1 MGESVYGS
9 RRQEAGVRG
18 GMITTGTTS
27 VTAQRV
33 RAAAPAPRIR
43 LLELLTSFQI
53 GGTERQVANLVRGLD
68 ASCFDL
74 HVACLR
80 KIGELLEEIETLPAP
95 LTEFR
100 IGRKLFSLQTIW
112 QAIRLAQYIR
122 KNRIQIVHTFGLYP
136 NIFAAP
142 VAKLAGAGAVVASIR
157 DRGDILTAAQREVQ
171 KIACRFADHILVNA
185 EAIRD
190 KLVEQGYDASKI
202 AVIRNGIAPAKYFK
216 AARTGPPLVVVFSRL
231 NPMKGLEYFLDA
243 AAVLVQR

>member
-1 MGESVYGS
+1 AAE
-9 RRQEAGVRG
+9 
-18 GMITTGTTS
+18 
-27 VTAQRV
+27 
-33 RAAAPAPRIR
+33 RARANAAPVQRIR

-80 KIGELLEEIETLPAP
+80 RIGELLEEIESLPAP

-142 VAKLAGAGAVVASIR
+142 VAKLAGATVVASIR
-157 DRGDILTAAQREVQ
+157 DRGDILTPAQRQLQ
-171 KIACRFADHILVNA
+171 KLACRF
-185 EAIRD
+185 
-190 KLVEQGYDASKI
+190 
-202 AVIRNGIAPAKYFK
+202 
-216 AARTGPPLVVVFSRL
+216 
-231 NPMKGLEYFLDA
+231 
-243 AAVLVQR
+243 